1 MQKEI
6 LIDASQQKQ
15 TRVAIKSDSGVEEY
29 EYENEQKK
37 QLKGNIY
44 LGRVSRI
51 EPSLQAAFVDFG
63 NERHGFLAFNDIQ
76 TQYYQIPLSDKEAIL
91 REEEEVRK
99 QLLEETKDL
108 SPNEINNA
116 GEEENPE
123 ESIESSEDENEGEGE
138 GEREG
143 ENSNEKN
150 ENEEQSEIASSD
162 EFVNSESEYEKKMSD
177 IRARRKFKRYR
188 IQEVIKPGQVILL
201 QIVKEERGKKGAALT
216 TFLSL
221 AGKYIVLMPNTA
233 KGGGIS
239 KKIFNSQDRKS
250 IRGII
255 NQLEIPETMGLI
267 VRTAGAKKT
276 QNEIKNDLDVLIQV
290 WEEIR
295 QKTITS
301 NAPTLIHEEGDVIY
315 RTIRDFFS
323 NDITEV
329 IIDGEAGYDK
339 AKKYAGIIAKEQVK
353 KIKKYRGKVP
363 LFHSKGIEK
372 YLNDIFEPRI
382 TLKSGGYLIINQT
395 EALVAIDINS
405 GKSTKERNIEKTAL
419 TTNIESATEIA
430 RQAKLRDLSGLIVI
444 DFIDMENYS
453 NRRLVEKKLKESLRT
468 DKARVQV
475 GKISS
480 FGLLE
485 MTRQRL
491 RESSIQ
497 WRTILSVE
505 SFSQKIL
512 KLIEEKI
519 FSLPKVKTVSVDLP
533 KKIIDYIKI
542 NMHEEVSFFEK
553 KFKFKIDFVINA
565 DFLSGD
571 YKIVFKNV
579 KNIEI
584 EEIKNEP
591 ETSVE
596 ESVRPTRIVLEES
609 DDSESTEKK
618 PFHKKKFFNKKRKF
632 FKKRGFKKESGND
645 KEVASDK
652 EVSGGKEVA

>member
-108 SPNEINNA
+108 SLNEINNA
-116 GEEENPE
+116 GEEENNSDVEENLEENTDSPE
-123 ESIESSEDENEGEGE
+123 D
-138 GEREG
+138 
-143 ENSNEKN
+143 ENSNESS
-150 ENEEQSEIASSD
+150 ENEEQNEITSPD
-162 EFVNSESEYEKKMSD
+162 EFANSESEYEKKISD
-177 IRARRKFKRYR
+177 IRARKKFKRYR

-239 KKIFNSQDRKS
+239 KKIFSSQDRKS

-255 NQLEIPETMGLI
+255 NQLKIPETMGLI

-276 QNEIKNDLDVLIQV
+276 QNEIKNDLDILIQV

-315 RTIRDFFS
+315 RAIRDFFS

-419 TTNIESATEIA
+419 TTNIESTMEIA
-430 RQAKLRDLSGLIVI
+430 RQAKLRDLAGLIVI

-497 WRTILSVE
+497 WRTVLSVE

-533 KKIIDYIKI
+533 KKIIDYIKT

-571 YKIVFKNV
+571 YKIVFKNI

-591 ETSVE
+591 DTSVE
-596 ESVRPTRIVLEES
+596 ESVRPVRAVVEES
-609 DDSESTEKK
+609 EDSESPEKK
-618 PFHKKKFFNKKRKF
+618 PFRKKKFFNKKRKL
-632 FKKRGFKKESGND
+632 FKKRGFKKEPGND
-645 KEVASDK
+645 KEIANDK
-652 EVSGGKEVA
+652 EASGGKEVA